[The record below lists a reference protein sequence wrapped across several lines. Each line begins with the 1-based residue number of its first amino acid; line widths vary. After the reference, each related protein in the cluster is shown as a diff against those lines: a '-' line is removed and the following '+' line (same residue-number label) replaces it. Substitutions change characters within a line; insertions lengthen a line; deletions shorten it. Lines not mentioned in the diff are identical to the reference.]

1 VTSLLAISAMYNWA
15 AVEIP
20 GHLAAA
26 KLLKLS
32 VLLFLDVML
41 PSSKA
46 LIPPHLQTPTR
57 LNSAICQGIPL
68 QSDQLLYTTLCSQ
81 EPPVPEDP

>member
-1 VTSLLAISAMYNWA
+1 MYNWA
-15 AVEIP
+15 AVKIP
-20 GHLAAA
+20 SHLTAA

-32 VLLFLDVML
+32 ALLFLDVML
-41 PSSKA
+41 PPSKA

-57 LNSAICQGIPL
+57 LNSVICQDIPIR
-68 QSDQLLYTTLCSQ
+68 SDQLLYTTLCSQ

>member
-1 VTSLLAISAMYNWA
+1 MYNWA
-15 AVEIP
+15 AVEIL
-20 GHLAAA
+20 GHLIAA

-32 VLLFLDVML
+32 TLLFLDVML

-57 LNSAICQGIPL
+57 FYSVVCQGIPL
-68 QSDQLLYTTLCSQ
+68 GCDQLLYTALYSQ
-81 EPPVPEDP
+81 EPPVLENLYR

>member
-1 VTSLLAISAMYNWA
+1 MYNWA
-15 AVEIP
+15 AVEIL
-20 GHLAAA
+20 GNLAVA

-32 VLLFLDVML
+32 AVVFLDVML

-57 LNSAICQGIPL
+57 LYSVICQGIPFGR
-68 QSDQLLYTTLCSQ
+68 DQLLYTALYSQ
-81 EPPVPEDP
+81 EPPVLENLYR

>member
-46 LIPPHLQTPTR
+46 LIPPRLQTPTR